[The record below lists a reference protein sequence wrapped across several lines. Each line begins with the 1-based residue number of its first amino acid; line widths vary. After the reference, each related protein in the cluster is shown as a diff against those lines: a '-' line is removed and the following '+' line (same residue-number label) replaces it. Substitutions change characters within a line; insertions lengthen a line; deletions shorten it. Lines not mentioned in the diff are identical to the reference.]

1 MVNPLQSLRLPLGHP
16 LVEKLCDKSLKDGVK
31 FNEEIPINF
40 KKEVLEEDKIKFK
53 QALRVL
59 HAIVNNETSLRYL
72 SEENQKFIEDLA
84 QAKKIANEQIEKT
97 LEIVST
103 SDVDVDFEKF
113 KNLMLNVDFVAVG
126 LKSYSQSQ
134 LLDLNGGH
142 WDLEVPGLSKERVT
156 FRFDNLPKDSSDKEM
171 DFYARSSLKDLNKGV
186 VAIDFGTKSTTA
198 SYMDKMGT
206 YRLLSIGGLVDDA
219 SLTKFENPT
228 IMEFRHKEKFITGY
242 DALDHRPFTEKND
255 IEVAQEAQK
264 NAAGVKGNDLYRF
277 FSQLKQWAGA
287 DEKLNF
293 RDFKEDFSLESFTN
307 CTDFNPIEIYAY
319 YIGRCINN
327 MHNGV
332 FLKYFL
338 SYPIK
343 YEKHQAEKIR
353 ESFEKGLK
361 KSLPR
366 HVFDDEKTAKTFK
379 VELRAS
385 EPCAYAISALKSYGF
400 FKSDKLDKSIYYGV
414 FDFGGGTTDFDF
426 GKWEKSA
433 NPKFLYKMTHFSSG
447 GDKYLGGENL
457 LELLAWETY
466 AKNFQEL
473 KAKDVVIAKPNYD
486 RIDTQRFGSFMQNS
500 SGARLNLQTIA
511 SQLRPFLEN
520 LDANIIEAIEENEN
534 FEIEGFEKDLKAQL
548 LDRNGVETDCDL
560 KVDCKELLNLL
571 KDKINEGVANF
582 FAGFSKVMAENIIE
596 AIEENEN
603 FEIEGFE
610 KDLKAQLLDRNG
622 VETDCDLKVDCKE
635 LLNLL
640 KDKINEGVANF
651 FAGFSKVMAE
661 NIDDQCRAFHIFLG
675 GNASR
680 SVLVKQAFENA
691 KEKQLKDYHQKTS
704 KDDFKFIIYEPLGTE
719 ASDKQILELTGE
731 DVSNTPAYLKPTSKT
746 GVAFGLLESRDKA
759 KGIER
764 LSISSN
770 PVFKY
775 DLGIEIEGKFHA
787 KIHRDSL
794 KPNEYQIFQTKEEWG
809 GFDELEIRYSDKS
822 LANTNTLNIQ
832 DTQMICIALEEV
844 EEVDVKVCC
853 VDSQSIKV
861 GLFKDGQLIYESE
874 VEKL

>member
-1 MVNPLQSLRLPLGHP
+1 MAKEKSLELPLGHP

-31 FNEEIPINF
+31 FNEEIPIHF
-40 KKEVLEEDKIKFK
+40 KDEVSKEDRTKFK
-53 QALRVL
+53 QALWVL
-59 HAIVNNETSLRYL
+59 HVIANNETSLRYL
-72 SEENQKFIEDLA
+72 SDDNQKFLEDLA

-97 LEIVST
+97 LEIVSD
-103 SDVDVDFEKF
+103 SDVYVDFEKF
-113 KNLMLNVDFVAVG
+113 KEFMLKVDSVAVG

-142 WDLEVPGLSKERVT
+142 WDLEAPSAPKESVT
-156 FRFDNLPKDSSDKEM
+156 FRFDNLDSNNKEM
-171 DFYARSSLKDLNKGV
+171 HFYARSSLKDLNKGV

-198 SYMDKMGT
+198 SYMDETGT

-219 SLTKFENPT
+219 SPTKFENPT
-228 IMEFRHKEKFITGY
+228 IMEFRHKENFLNAY
-242 DALDHRPFTEKND
+242 NALDHRPFTEKND
-255 IEVAQEAQK
+255 IEVAHEAQK
-264 NAAGVKGNDLYRF
+264 NAVGVKGNDLYRF

-287 DEKLNF
+287 DEKQNF
-293 RDFKEDFSLESFTN
+293 RDLIEDFSLESFTN

-353 ESFEKGLK
+353 ESFERGLK

-400 FKSDKLDKSIYYGV
+400 FKSEKLDKPIYYGV

-433 NPKFLYKMTHFSSG
+433 NPKFAYKMTHFSSG

-457 LELLAWETY
+457 LELLAFEAY
-466 AKNFQEL
+466 AQNFQEL
-473 KAKDVVIAKPNYD
+473 KAKDIVIAKPNYD

-500 SGARLNLQTIA
+500 REARLNLQTIA

-520 LDANIIEAIEENEN
+520 LDADIIEAIEENEN
-534 FEIEGFEKDLKAQL
+534 FEIKDFEKDFKVQL
-548 LDRNGVETDCDL
+548 FDRNGVETECDL

-571 KDKINEGVANF
+571 KDKING
-582 FAGFSKVMAENIIE
+582 
-596 AIEENEN
+596 
-603 FEIEGFE
+603 
-610 KDLKAQLLDRNG
+610 
-622 VETDCDLKVDCKE
+622 
-635 LLNLL
+635 
-640 KDKINEGVANF
+640 GVANF

-691 KEKQLKDYHQKTS
+691 KEKQLKDYQQKTS
-704 KDDFKFIIYEPLGTE
+704 KNDFTFIIYEPLGTE
-719 ASDKQILELTGE
+719 KSDKQILELTGE
-731 DVSNTPAYLKPTSKT
+731 DISNTPAYVKATCKT

-759 KGIER
+759 KGIEMP
-764 LSISSN
+764 SISSN

-775 DLGIEIEGKFHA
+775 DLGIEIEGKFHTR
-787 KIHRDSL
+787 ISRDSL

-809 GFDELEIRYSDKS
+809 GFDGLEIRYSDKA
-822 LANTNTLNIQ
+822 LANTNTLNIK
-832 DTQMICIALEEV
+832 DTQMISIALE
-844 EEVDVKVCC
+844 
-853 VDSQSIKV
+853 
-861 GLFKDGQLIYESE
+861 
-874 VEKL
+874 

>member
-16 LVEKLCDKSLKDGVK
+16 LVEKLCELSLNNKAA
-31 FNEEIPINF
+31 FNEKSKVNF
-40 KKEVLEEDKIKFK
+40 KEEVSKEDQTKFERV
-53 QALRVL
+53 LRVL
-59 HAIVNNETSLRYL
+59 HAIANNETSLRYL
-72 SEENQKFIEDLA
+72 SDENQKFIEDLA
-84 QAKKIANEQIEKT
+84 QDKKITNEQIEKT

-103 SDVDVDFEKF
+103 SDVYVDFEKF
-113 KNLMLNVDFVAVG
+113 KELMLKVDNIAVG

-142 WDLEVPGLSKERVT
+142 WDLEVPSTPKERVT
-156 FRFDNLPKDSSDKEM
+156 FRFDNLDPSGKEM
-171 DFYARSSLKDLNKGV
+171 DFYARSSLKDLKKGV

-198 SYMDKMGT
+198 SYMDETGT
-206 YRLLSIGGLVDDA
+206 YRLLSIGGNVDDA
-219 SLTKFENPT
+219 SPTKFENPT
-228 IMEFRHKEKFITGY
+228 IMEFRHKENFRNAY
-242 DALDHRPFTEKND
+242 NALDHRPFTAHND
-255 IEVAQEAQK
+255 IEVAHEAQK

-277 FSQLKQWAGA
+277 FSKLKQWAGA

-293 RDFKEDFSLESFTN
+293 RDLEEDFSLESFTH

-327 MHNGV
+327 MENGV

-353 ESFEKGLK
+353 ESFERGLK

-366 HVFDDEKTAKTFK
+366 HVFGDEKTDKTFK

-400 FKSDKLDKSIYYGV
+400 FKSEKLDKPVYYGV

-433 NPKFLYKMTHFSSG
+433 SPKFLYKMTHFSSG

-457 LELLAWETY
+457 LELLAWEAY

-520 LDANIIEAIEENEN
+520 LDANIIEAIEENEE
-534 FEIEGFEKDLKAQL
+534 FEIKDFEKDFKAQL
-548 LDRNGVETDCDL
+548 FDRNGVETECDL
-560 KVDCKELLNLL
+560 KVDCKELLSLL
-571 KDKINEGVANF
+571 KG
-582 FAGFSKVMAENIIE
+582 
-596 AIEENEN
+596 
-603 FEIEGFE
+603 
-610 KDLKAQLLDRNG
+610 
-622 VETDCDLKVDCKE
+622 
-635 LLNLL
+635 
-640 KDKINEGVANF
+640 KINEGVANF

-661 NIDDQCRAFHIFLG
+661 NIDDECRAFHIFLG

-691 KEKQLKDYHQKTS
+691 KEKQLKDYKQKTS

-731 DVSNTPAYLKPTSKT
+731 DVSNTPAYLKPTCKT
-746 GVAFGLLESRDKA
+746 GVAFGLLASRDQSK
-759 KGIER
+759 IEMP
-764 LSISSN
+764 SVSSN
-770 PVFKY
+770 LVFKY

-809 GFDELEIRYSDKS
+809 GFDGLEIRYSDKP
-822 LANTNTLNIQ
+822 LANTNTLSIH
-832 DTQMICIALEEV
+832 DTQLIFIALEEH
-844 EEVDVKVCC
+844 EEVEVKVCC

>member
-1 MVNPLQSLRLPLGHP
+1 MVTPLQSLRLPIGHP
-16 LVEKLCDKSLKDGVK
+16 LVEILCKLSLKDK
-31 FNEEIPINF
+31 AAFNEEAPINF
-40 KKEVLEEDKIKFK
+40 KKEVSEEDKIKFK
-53 QALRVL
+53 QALRAL
-59 HAIVNNETSLRYL
+59 HAIVNNEASSRYL
-72 SEENQKFIEDLA
+72 SDENQKFIEDLA
-84 QAKKIANEQIEKT
+84 HADKITNEQIEKA

-103 SDVDVDFEKF
+103 SDVDVDFEAF
-113 KNLMLNVDFVAVG
+113 KEMMLDVDKIAVG

-142 WDLEVPGLSKERVT
+142 WDLEVPGLSKESVT
-156 FRFDNLPKDSSDKEM
+156 FRFDNLPKNPNDPSKEEN
-171 DFYARSSLKDLNKGV
+171 FYARSSLKDLNKHGV

-198 SYMDKMGT
+198 AYMDNNGK

-219 SLTKFENPT
+219 SLEKYENPT
-228 IMEFRHKEKFITGY
+228 IVEFRNKEEFLKDY
-242 DALDHRPFTEKND
+242 NALDHRPFTEKND
-255 IEVAQEAQK
+255 IQVAHEAQK
-264 NAAGVKGNDLYRF
+264 ELSIAQGNHLYRF

-287 DEKLNF
+287 DEKRNF

-366 HVFDDEKTAKTFK
+366 HVFDDEKTAKMFK
-379 VELRAS
+379 VELKAS

-400 FKSDKLDKSIYYGV
+400 FKSEKLDKPIYYGV

-433 NPKFLYKMTHFSSG
+433 SPKFAYKMTHFSSG

-457 LELLAWETY
+457 LELLAFEAY
-466 AKNFQEL
+466 GQNFQTL
-473 KAKDVVIAKPNYD
+473 KEKDIAIAKPNYD
-486 RIDTQRFGSFMQNS
+486 RIDKQRFGSFMQNS
-500 SGARLNLQTIA
+500 NTARLNLQTIA
-511 SQLRPFLEN
+511 SSLRPFLEN
-520 LDANIIEAIEENEN
+520 LDANIIEAIEENEE
-534 FEIEGFEKDLKAQL
+534 FEIEGFEKEFKVQL
-548 LDRNGVETDCDL
+548 FDKNGGNSISVEDF
-560 KVDCKELLNLL
+560 KVDCKELLKFL
-571 KDKINEGVANF
+571 KEKI
-582 FAGFSKVMAENIIE
+582 
-596 AIEENEN
+596 
-603 FEIEGFE
+603 
-610 KDLKAQLLDRNG
+610 DD
-622 VETDCDLKVDCKE
+622 
-635 LLNLL
+635 
-640 KDKINEGVANF
+640 GVANF

-675 GNASR
+675 GNASK

-691 KEKQLKDYHQKTS
+691 KEKQLKDYKQKTS
-704 KDDFKFIIYEPLGTE
+704 KDDFTFIIYEPLGTE
-719 ASDKQILELTGE
+719 KSDKQILELTGE
-731 DVSNTPAYLKPTSKT
+731 DVSNTPAYLKPTCKT
-746 GVAFGLLESRDKA
+746 GVAFGLLESRPKA
-759 KGIER
+759 GGIER
-764 LSISSN
+764 PSINSN

-809 GFDELEIRYSDKS
+809 GFDELEIRYSDKALS
-822 LANTNTLNIQ
+822 NTNTLNIQ
-832 DTQMICIALEEV
+832 DTQMM
-844 EEVDVKVCC
+844 K
-853 VDSQSIKV
+853 KWM
-861 GLFKDGQLIYESE
+861 
-874 VEKL
+874 

>member
-1 MVNPLQSLRLPLGHP
+1 MVKEKSLELPLGHP
-16 LVEKLCDKSLKDGVK
+16 LVEKLCDRSLKDGVK
-31 FNEEIPINF
+31 FNEKIELNF
-40 KKEVLEEDKIKFK
+40 KKEVLEEYKIKFK

-59 HAIVNNETSLRYL
+59 HAIVNNSASLRYL
-72 SEENQKFIEDLA
+72 SDDNQKFLESLA
-84 QAKKIANEQIEKT
+84 QAEKITNEQIEKT
-97 LEIVST
+97 LEIVSI
-103 SDVDVDFEKF
+103 SDVDVDFEAF
-113 KNLMLNVDFVAVG
+113 KDLMLNVDNTAVG

-134 LLDLNGGH
+134 LLDLDGGH
-142 WDLEVPGLSKERVT
+142 WDLETPSVPKERVT
-156 FRFDNLPKDSSDKEM
+156 FRFDNLPKDKDNKEM
-171 DFYARSSLKDLNKGV
+171 NFYARSSLKDLNKGV

-198 SYMDKMGT
+198 SYMDKTGT

-219 SLTKFENPT
+219 SPTKFENPT
-228 IMEFRHKEKFITGY
+228 IMEFRHRKKFITEY
-242 DALDHRPFTEKND
+242 DALDHRPFTEKDD
-255 IEVAQEAQK
+255 IEVAHEAQK
-264 NAAGVKGNDLYRF
+264 NAKGVKGNDLYRF

-287 DEKLNF
+287 DEKQNF
-293 RDFKEDFSLESFTN
+293 RDLEKDFSLESFTN

-327 MHNGV
+327 MENGV

-353 ESFEKGLK
+353 ESFERGLK

-366 HVFDDEKTAKTFK
+366 HVFDDEKTAKMFK

-400 FKSDKLDKSIYYGV
+400 FKSEKLDKPVYYGV

-433 NPKFLYKMTHFSSG
+433 NPKFAYKMTHFSSG

-457 LELLAWETY
+457 LELLALEAY

-473 KAKDVVIAKPNYD
+473 KEKDIVIAKPNYD

-500 SGARLNLQTIA
+500 REARLNLQTIA
-511 SQLRPFLEN
+511 STLRPFLEN
-520 LDANIIEAIEENEN
+520 LDADIIEAIEENEEFSIKD
-534 FEIEGFEKDLKAQL
+534 FEECSKDHTVL
-548 LDRNGVETDCDL
+548 LDTMTLFNRDG
-560 KVDCKELLNLL
+560 
-571 KDKINEGVANF
+571 KDIP
-582 FAGFSKVMAENIIE
+582 ENI
-596 AIEENEN
+596 
-603 FEIEGFE
+603 
-610 KDLKAQLLDRNG
+610 LQ
-622 VETDCDLKVDCKE
+622 VDCKE

-661 NIDDQCRAFHIFLG
+661 NIDPQCNEFHIFLG
-675 GNASR
+675 GNASK

-691 KEKQLKDYHQKTS
+691 KEKQLKDYQQKTS
-704 KDDFKFIIYEPLGTE
+704 KDDFTFIIYEPLGTE
-719 ASDKQILELTGE
+719 ASDKQILELIGE
-731 DVSNTPAYLKPTSKT
+731 DISNTPAYLKPTCKT
-746 GVAFGLLESRDKA
+746 GVAFGLLESRNKA

-764 LSISSN
+764 PSISSN

-775 DLGIEIEGKFHA
+775 DLGVEIEGKFHA

-809 GFDELEIRYSDKS
+809 GYDALEIRYSDKA
-822 LANTNTLNIQ
+822 LANTNTLDIK
-832 DTQMICIALEEV
+832 DTQMISIALEEV
-844 EEVDVKVCC
+844 EEVDMKVCC

-861 GLFKDGQLIYESE
+861 GLFKDDQLIYESE

>member
-1 MVNPLQSLRLPLGHP
+1 MVTPLQSLRLPIGHP
-16 LVEKLCDKSLKDGVK
+16 LVKILCNLSLNNKVA
-31 FNEEIPINF
+31 FNEEAAIHF
-40 KKEVLEEDKIKFK
+40 KKEVSEEEKIKFK
-53 QALRVL
+53 QALWVL

-72 SEENQKFIEDLA
+72 SDDNQKFIESLA
-84 QAKKIANEQIEKT
+84 QAEKITNEQIEKT

-113 KNLMLNVDFVAVG
+113 KEFMLNVDNEAVG

-142 WDLEVPGLSKERVT
+142 WDLEVPSVPKESVT
-156 FRFDNLPKDSSDKEM
+156 FRFDNLPKDERSKEM
-171 DFYARSSLKDLNKGV
+171 NFYARSSLKDLNKGV

-198 SYMDKMGT
+198 SYMDKTGT

-228 IMEFRHKEKFITGY
+228 IMEFRYKENFLNAY

-255 IEVAQEAQK
+255 IEVAHEAQK

-287 DEKLNF
+287 DEKQNF
-293 RDFKEDFSLESFTN
+293 RDFKEDFSLESFTH

-327 MHNGV
+327 MQNGV

-353 ESFEKGLK
+353 ESFERGLK

-366 HVFDDEKTAKTFK
+366 HVFDDEKTAKIFK
-379 VELRAS
+379 VELKAS

-400 FKSDKLDKSIYYGV
+400 FKSDKLDKPVYYGV

-433 NPKFLYKMTHFSSG
+433 SPKFLYKMTHFSSG

-457 LELLAWETY
+457 LELLAWEVY
-466 AKNFQEL
+466 AKNFQTL
-473 KAKDVVIAKPNYD
+473 KEKDIVIAKPNYD

-500 SGARLNLQTIA
+500 REARLNLQTIA
-511 SQLRPFLEN
+511 SSLRPFLEN
-520 LDANIIEAIEENEN
+520 LDADIIEAIEENEE
-534 FEIEGFEKDLKAQL
+534 FSIEGFEKDFKTML
-548 LDRNGVETDCDL
+548 LDRNGTATEC
-560 KVDCKELLNLL
+560 N
-571 KDKINEGVANF
+571 
-582 FAGFSKVMAENIIE
+582 
-596 AIEENEN
+596 
-603 FEIEGFE
+603 
-610 KDLKAQLLDRNG
+610 
-622 VETDCDLKVDCKE
+622 LKVDCKE

-675 GNASR
+675 GNASK

-691 KEKQLKDYHQKTS
+691 KEKQLKDYRQKTS

-719 ASDKQILELTGE
+719 KSDKQILELTGE
-731 DVSNTPAYLKPTSKT
+731 DVSKIPPYLKPTCKT
-746 GVAFGLLESRDKA
+746 GVAFGLLESRPKA
-759 KGIER
+759 GGIER
-764 LSISSN
+764 PSIDSN

-809 GFDELEIRYSDKS
+809 GFDGLEIRYSDKS

-832 DTQMICIALEEV
+832 DTQMIFIALEEV

>member
-1 MVNPLQSLRLPLGHP
+1 MVTPLQSLRLPLGHP
-16 LVEKLCDKSLKDGVK
+16 LVEKLCDRSLKDGVK
-31 FNEEIPINF
+31 FNEKSEVSY
-40 KKEVLEEDKIKFK
+40 KEEVSKEDQTKFK
-53 QALRVL
+53 QALWVL
-59 HAIVNNETSLRYL
+59 HAIVNDEASSRYF
-72 SEENQKFIEDLA
+72 SDDNQKFIEDLA
-84 QAKKIANEQIEKT
+84 QDKKITNEKIEKT
-97 LEIVST
+97 LEIVSY

-113 KNLMLNVDFVAVG
+113 KELMLNVDSVAVG

-134 LLDLNGGH
+134 LLDLDGGH
-142 WDLEVPGLSKERVT
+142 WDLEAPSLSKESVT
-156 FRFDNLPKDSSDKEM
+156 FRFDNLPKDEKNKEM
-171 DFYARSSLKDLNKGV
+171 NFYARSSLKDLNKGV

-198 SYMDKMGT
+198 SYMDKTGT
-206 YRLLSIGGLVDDA
+206 YRLLSIGGLVDDT
-219 SLTKFENPT
+219 SPTKFENPT
-228 IMEFRHKEKFITGY
+228 IMEFRHRKKFIIEY
-242 DALDHRPFTEKND
+242 NALDHRPFTEKHD
-255 IEVAQEAQK
+255 MEVAHIAQREAI
-264 NAAGVKGNDLYRF
+264 GVKGNDLYRF

-287 DEKLNF
+287 DEKQNF
-293 RDFKEDFSLESFTN
+293 RDLIEDFPLESFTH
-307 CTDFNPIEIYAY
+307 CADFNPIEIYAY
-319 YIGRCINN
+319 CIGRCINN
-327 MHNGV
+327 MENGV

-353 ESFEKGLK
+353 ESFERGLK

-400 FKSDKLDKSIYYGV
+400 FKSEKLDKPVYYGV

-457 LELLAWETY
+457 LELLAWEVY

-473 KAKDVVIAKPNYD
+473 KSKDIVIAKPNYD

-500 SGARLNLQTIA
+500 REARLNLQEIA

-520 LDANIIEAIEENEN
+520 LDADIIEAIEENEN
-534 FEIEGFEKDLKAQL
+534 FEIEGFKKDFKTML
-548 LDRNGVETDCDL
+548 LDRNGVETECDL
-560 KVDCKELLNLL
+560 KVDCKE
-571 KDKINEGVANF
+571 F
-582 FAGFSKVMAENIIE
+582 
-596 AIEENEN
+596 
-603 FEIEGFE
+603 
-610 KDLKAQLLDRNG
+610 
-622 VETDCDLKVDCKE
+622 
-635 LLNLL
+635 LNLL

-661 NIDDQCRAFHIFLG
+661 NIDDECRAFHIFLG

-691 KEKQLKDYHQKTS
+691 KEKQLKDYQQKTS
-704 KDDFKFIIYEPLGTE
+704 KDDFTFIIYESLGTE
-719 ASDKQILELTGE
+719 KSDKQILELTGE
-731 DVSNTPAYLKPTSKT
+731 DVSNTPAYLKPTCKT

-759 KGIER
+759 KGIEMP
-764 LSISSN
+764 SISSN

-809 GFDELEIRYSDKS
+809 GFDELEIRYSDKP
-822 LANTNTLNIQ
+822 LANTNTLDIK
-832 DTQMICIALEEV
+832 DTQMISIALEEV

-861 GLFKDGQLIYESE
+861 GLFKDDQLIYESE
-874 VEKL
+874 AEKL

>member
-16 LVEKLCDKSLKDGVK
+16 LVEKLCELSLNNKAA
-31 FNEEIPINF
+31 FNE
-40 KKEVLEEDKIKFK
+40 KSGVSYKEEVSKEDRTKFE

-59 HAIVNNETSLRYL
+59 HVIVNNEASSRYL
-72 SEENQKFIEDLA
+72 SDDNQKFLESLA
-84 QAKKIANEQIEKT
+84 QAEKITNEQIEKT
-97 LEIVST
+97 LEIVSY
-103 SDVDVDFEKF
+103 SDVDVDFEAF
-113 KNLMLNVDFVAVG
+113 SNMMLNVDNIAVG

-142 WDLEVPGLSKERVT
+142 WDLEAPSLSKERVT
-156 FRFDNLPKDSSDKEM
+156 FRFDNLPKDKDNKEM
-171 DFYARSSLKDLNKGV
+171 NFYARSSLKDLNKGV

-198 SYMDKMGT
+198 SYMDKTGT

-219 SLTKFENPT
+219 SLAKFENPT
-228 IMEFRHKEKFITGY
+228 IMEFRHRKKFIIEY
-242 DALDHRPFTEKND
+242 NALDHRPFTEKND
-255 IEVAQEAQK
+255 IEVAHEDQK
-264 NAAGVKGNDLYRF
+264 NTAGVKGNDLYRF

-287 DEKLNF
+287 DEKQNF
-293 RDFKEDFSLESFTN
+293 RDLFEDFSLESFAN

-353 ESFEKGLK
+353 ESFERGLK

-366 HVFDDEKTAKTFK
+366 HVFGDEKTAKTFK

-400 FKSDKLDKSIYYGV
+400 FKSEKLDKPVYYGV

-433 NPKFLYKMTHFSSG
+433 NPKFAYKMAHFSSG

-457 LELLAWETY
+457 LELLAFEAY

-473 KAKDVVIAKPNYD
+473 KAKDIVIAKPNYD

-500 SGARLNLQTIA
+500 REACLNLQEIA
-511 SQLRPFLEN
+511 STLRPFLEN
-520 LDANIIEAIEENEN
+520 LDTNIIEAIEEGEE
-534 FEIEGFEKDLKAQL
+534 FEIEGFEKEFKIQL
-548 LDRNGVETDCDL
+548 FDRNGVETECDL
-560 KVDCKELLNLL
+560 
-571 KDKINEGVANF
+571 
-582 FAGFSKVMAENIIE
+582 
-596 AIEENEN
+596 
-603 FEIEGFE
+603 
-610 KDLKAQLLDRNG
+610 Q
-622 VETDCDLKVDCKE
+622 VDCKE

-661 NIDDQCRAFHIFLG
+661 NIDPQCNEFHIFLG

-691 KEKQLKDYHQKTS
+691 KEKQLKDYQQKTS

-731 DVSNTPAYLKPTSKT
+731 DVSNTPAYLKPTCKT
-746 GVAFGLLESRDKA
+746 GVAFGLLESRNKA
-759 KGIER
+759 KGIEMP
-764 LSISSN
+764 SISSN

-775 DLGIEIEGKFHA
+775 DLGIEIEGKFHTR
-787 KIHRDSL
+787 ISRDSL

-822 LANTNTLNIQ
+822 LANTNTLDIQ
-832 DTQMICIALEEV
+832 DTQLISIALEEV

-861 GLFKDGQLIYESE
+861 GLFKDDQLIYESE
-874 VEKL
+874 AEKL

>member
-1 MVNPLQSLRLPLGHP
+1 MVTPLQSLRLPLGHP
-16 LVEKLCDKSLKDGVK
+16 LVEKLCKLSLNNKAA
-31 FNEEIPINF
+31 FNE
-40 KKEVLEEDKIKFK
+40 KSGVSYKEEVSKEDRTKFE
-53 QALRVL
+53 QALWVL
-59 HAIVNNETSLRYL
+59 HAIVNNETSSRYL
-72 SEENQKFIEDLA
+72 SDENQKFIEDLA
-84 QAKKIANEQIEKT
+84 RDKKIANEKIEKT

-103 SDVDVDFEKF
+103 SDLDVDFEKF
-113 KNLMLNVDFVAVG
+113 KELMLNVDSVAVG

-134 LLDLNGGH
+134 LLDLDGGH
-142 WDLEVPGLSKERVT
+142 WDLEAPSVPKERVT
-156 FRFDNLPKDSSDKEM
+156 FRFDNLPKNPDDPSKEEN
-171 DFYARSSLKDLNKGV
+171 FYARSSLKDLNKGV

-198 SYMDKMGT
+198 SYMDKNGA

-219 SLTKFENPT
+219 SPTKFENPT
-228 IMEFRHKEKFITGY
+228 IVEFRKKEKFLKDY
-242 DALDHRPFTEKND
+242 NALNYRPFTEKND
-255 IEVAQEAQK
+255 IEVAHEAQK

-287 DEKLNF
+287 DEKQNF
-293 RDFKEDFSLESFTN
+293 RDLIEDFPLESFTN
-307 CTDFNPIEIYAY
+307 CTDFSPIEIYAY

-327 MHNGV
+327 MENGV

-353 ESFEKGLK
+353 ESFERGLK

-400 FKSDKLDKSIYYGV
+400 FKSEKLDKPVYYGV

-457 LELLAWETY
+457 LELLAFEAY

-473 KAKDVVIAKPNYD
+473 KAKDIVIAKPNYN

-500 SGARLNLQTIA
+500 REARLNLQTIA
-511 SQLRPFLEN
+511 SSLCPFLEN
-520 LDANIIEAIEENEN
+520 LDADIIEAIEENEEFN
-534 FEIEGFEKDLKAQL
+534 IEGFEKDFKTTL
-548 LDRNGVETDCDL
+548 LDRNGVET
-560 KVDCKELLNLL
+560 E
-571 KDKINEGVANF
+571 
-582 FAGFSKVMAENIIE
+582 
-596 AIEENEN
+596 
-603 FEIEGFE
+603 
-610 KDLKAQLLDRNG
+610 
-622 VETDCDLKVDCKE
+622 CDLKVDCKE

-661 NIDDQCRAFHIFLG
+661 NIDDECRAFHIFLG
-675 GNASR
+675 GNASK

-704 KDDFKFIIYEPLGTE
+704 KNDFKFIIYEPLGTE

-731 DVSNTPAYLKPTSKT
+731 DISNTPAYVKATCKT
-746 GVAFGLLESRDKA
+746 GVAFGLLESRNRSRR
-759 KGIER
+759 IEMP
-764 LSISSN
+764 SISSN

-809 GFDELEIRYSDKS
+809 GFDELEIRYSDKA
-822 LANTNTLNIQ
+822 LANTNTLNIK
-832 DTQMICIALEEV
+832 DTQMISIALEEV

-874 VEKL
+874 AEKL

>member
-16 LVEKLCDKSLKDGVK
+16 LVEKLCKLSLNNKAA
-31 FNEEIPINF
+31 FNEKSGVNF
-40 KKEVLEEDKIKFK
+40 KEEVSKEDRTKFE

-72 SEENQKFIEDLA
+72 SDENQKFIEDLA
-84 QAKKIANEQIEKT
+84 QDKKITNEKIEKT
-97 LEIVST
+97 LEIVSY

-113 KNLMLNVDFVAVG
+113 KELMLEVDFVAVG

-134 LLDLNGGH
+134 LLDLDGGH
-142 WDLEVPGLSKERVT
+142 WDLEVPSVPKESVT
-156 FRFDNLPKDSSDKEM
+156 FRLDNLPKNEKNKEM
-171 DFYARSSLKDLNKGV
+171 NFYARSSLKDLNKGV

-198 SYMDKMGT
+198 SYMDENGK
-206 YRLLSIGGLVDDA
+206 YRLLSISGLVDDA
-219 SLTKFENPT
+219 SPTKFENPT
-228 IMEFRHKEKFITGY
+228 IMEFRYKENFLNAY
-242 DALDHRPFTEKND
+242 NALKHRPFTEKND
-255 IEVAQEAQK
+255 DIEVAHEAQK
-264 NAAGVKGNDLYRF
+264 NAKGVKGNDLYRF

-287 DEKLNF
+287 DEKQNF
-293 RDFKEDFSLESFTN
+293 RDCEKDFPLESFTN
-307 CTDFNPIEIYAY
+307 CTGFNPIEIYAY
-319 YIGRCINN
+319 CIGRCINN
-327 MHNGV
+327 MENGV

-379 VELRAS
+379 VELKAS

-400 FKSDKLDKSIYYGV
+400 FKSEKLDKPVYYGV

-447 GDKYLGGENL
+447 GDKFLGGENL
-457 LELLAWETY
+457 LELLAWEAY
-466 AKNFQEL
+466 GQNFQTL
-473 KAKDVVIAKPNYD
+473 KSKDIVIAKPNYD

-500 SGARLNLQTIA
+500 REARLNLQEIA
-511 SQLRPFLEN
+511 SKLRPFLEN
-520 LDANIIEAIEENEN
+520 LDADIIEAIEENEE
-534 FEIEGFEKDLKAQL
+534 FSIEGFEKDFKAQL
-548 LDRNGVETDCDL
+548 FDRNGVETECDL

-571 KDKINEGVANF
+571 KDKINESVANF
-582 FAGFSKVMAENIIE
+582 FA
-596 AIEENEN
+596 
-603 FEIEGFE
+603 
-610 KDLKAQLLDRNG
+610 R
-622 VETDCDLKVDCKE
+622 
-635 LLNLL
+635 
-640 KDKINEGVANF
+640 
-651 FAGFSKVMAE
+651 FSKVMAE
-661 NIDDQCRAFHIFLG
+661 NIDDQCRVFHIFLG

-680 SVLVKQAFENA
+680 SLLVKQAFENA
-691 KEKQLKDYHQKTS
+691 KEKQLKDYQQKTS
-704 KDDFKFIIYEPLGTE
+704 KDDFTFIIYEPLGTE
-719 ASDKQILELTGE
+719 KSDKQILELTGE
-731 DVSNTPAYLKPTSKT
+731 DVSNTPAYLKPTCKT
-746 GVAFGLLESRDKA
+746 GVAFGLLESRPKA
-759 KGIER
+759 GGIER
-764 LSISSN
+764 PSIDSN

-775 DLGIEIEGKFHA
+775 DLGVEREGKFHA

-822 LANTNTLNIQ
+822 LANTNTLNIE
-832 DTQMICIALEEV
+832 DTQLIFIALEEH

-861 GLFKDGQLIYESE
+861 GLFKDNQLIYESE